1 MIRKIPLS
9 RHDQSITKEDSKVK
23 VDGDRW
29 MYDHIDKSN
38 CEVVDDCIP
47 SLITTLMSTNPN
59 SNLTLSSCR
68 DPLRHIDKRRC
79 YYSSYFGHRSK
90 ILAKLL

>member
-38 CEVVDDCIP
+38 LFFLFCHDKSGNIFFRGGLRSVYRD
-47 SLITTLMSTNPN
+47 MSIENKG
-59 SNLTLSSCR
+59 
-68 DPLRHIDKRRC
+68 I
-79 YYSSYFGHRSK
+79 
-90 ILAKLL
+90 I